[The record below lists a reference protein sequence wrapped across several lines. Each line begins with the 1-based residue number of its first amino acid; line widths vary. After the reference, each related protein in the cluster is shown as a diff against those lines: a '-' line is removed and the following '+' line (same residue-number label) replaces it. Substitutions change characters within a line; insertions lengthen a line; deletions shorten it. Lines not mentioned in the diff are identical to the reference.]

1 MDFRLPFLKTI
12 KKMTQRK
19 KIGGLYHFTDLPT
32 DMKRYVRHFGLHFNH
47 RLYEY
52 AVSLMERKIKGSER
66 TEKMKPVDKSKFDE
80 IMKKYNLT
88 LEYDVLYDGLFVWS
102 MAMSDFYESSL
113 PTEKEVAQY
122 VKDYVD
128 DVDQVNGFILNR
140 WVADMA
146 LSGTPIEWDDF
157 I

>member
-1 MDFRLPFLKTI
+1 
-12 KKMTQRK
+12 MTQRK

>member
-1 MDFRLPFLKTI
+1 MKE
-12 KKMTQRK
+12 RK
-19 KIGGLYHFTDLPT
+19 KIGGLYRFSDLPT

-66 TEKMKPVDKSKFDE
+66 TEPMKPTEKSKFDE
-80 IMKKYNLT
+80 IMTKYGLK
-88 LEYDVLYDGLFVWS
+88 LEYDVMYDGLFVWS

-113 PTEKEVAQY
+113 PSEREVAQY

-128 DVDQVNGFILNR
+128 DVDQVDGFIFNR
-140 WVADMA
+140 WVADMSLA
-146 LSGTPIEWDDF
+146 GIPIDWDDF